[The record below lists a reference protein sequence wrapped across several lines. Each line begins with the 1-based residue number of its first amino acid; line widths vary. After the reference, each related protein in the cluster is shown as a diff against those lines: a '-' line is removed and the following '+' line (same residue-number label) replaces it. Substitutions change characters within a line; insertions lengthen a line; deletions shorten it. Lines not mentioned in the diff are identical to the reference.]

1 MVYVIDKCDVW
12 LSRVFLPFLSFRIHE
27 LEALLGNME
36 NSFAI
41 NANKQ
46 KFEKTAWYADSISH
60 SQKQIVHKFLQ
71 LKILLILRPPY
82 ANIFTF
88 RYFYGN
94 AGFIWTITK

>member
-46 KFEKTAWYADSISH
+46 KFEKTA
-60 SQKQIVHKFLQ
+60 
-71 LKILLILRPPY
+71 
-82 ANIFTF
+82 
-88 RYFYGN
+88 
-94 AGFIWTITK
+94 